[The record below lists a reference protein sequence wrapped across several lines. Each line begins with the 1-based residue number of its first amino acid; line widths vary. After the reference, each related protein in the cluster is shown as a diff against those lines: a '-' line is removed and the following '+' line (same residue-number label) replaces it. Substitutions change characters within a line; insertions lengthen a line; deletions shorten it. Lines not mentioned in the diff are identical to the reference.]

1 MGRVRINIDIGKYK
15 SSRMASNRDNNLEYG
30 ITATKL
36 VTIILIISSRPRF
49 LILFEHGRPS
59 HTATYSLDYLNCISP
74 LLLAC
79 NVSALFSLSLSA
91 RYCNQESK
99 TNNEIAAIFF
109 IFERE
114 RERNI
119 LYDWIS
125 KEIFN
130 YVFLMWEISNDN

>member
-15 SSRMASNRDNNLEYG
+15 SSRMASNRDNDLEYG

-36 VTIILIISSRPRF
+36 VIIILIISSRPRHRF

-79 NVSALFSLSLSA
+79 LHFFYLSLSVSISLSPHDTA
-91 RYCNQESK
+91 TENQRI
-99 TNNEIAAIFF
+99 TM
-109 IFERE
+109 R
-114 RERNI
+114 
-119 LYDWIS
+119 
-125 KEIFN
+125 
-130 YVFLMWEISNDN
+130 